1 MSVKCVLIKT
11 SSVYCEEHI
20 TKSSINRDHLF
31 QIPCK
36 NVTDVYRPKGPGVFK
51 FLEEISDITWKKHE
65 DYLKSMKTF
74 LYEREKKSVTRAKS
88 SKRYSLFRL

>member
-65 DYLKSMKTF
+65 EYLKTMKTF
-74 LYEREKKSVTRAKS
+74 LYEREKNKCNESQS
-88 SKRYSLFRL
+88 SKRHSLFRL